1 MKEYV
6 TIQNTETALEKII
19 EKSRFI
25 AAAKHVETVEEAM
38 AFVEAKKKKYYDAT
52 HNCYAYVVGD
62 KAKFSD
68 DGEPQ
73 ATAGMPIYECIKN
86 NGLDFVCVVVTRYF
100 GGIKLGA
107 GGLTRAYGGCCA
119 DVLAECK
126 RVSMRSCLRAKITVE
141 YSLLKPLRRALQ
153 NLIEEEKVEYSDKVC
168 IQCLFLEESSTTITH
183 IVSENTFGKGI
194 IDIMESALSSF
205 DILSS
210 EKK

>member
-6 TIQNTETALEKII
+6 TIQNDEIALEKII
-19 EKSRFI
+19 EKSCFI
-25 AAAKHVETVEEAM
+25 AAAKHVNSAEEAA

-73 ATAGMPIYECIKN
+73 STAGMPIYECIKN
-86 NGLDFVCVVVTRYF
+86 NGLDFTCVVVTRYF

-126 RVSMRSCLRAKITVE
+126 RISMRSCLRADITVE

-153 NLIEEEKVEYSDKVC
+153 GLIAEESVEYSDKVC
-168 IQCLFLEESSTTITH
+168 IRCLFLEETSTTISN
-183 IVSENTFGKGI
+183 IVSENTLGKGI
-194 IDIMESALSSF
+194 VEIKERTLSSF
-205 DILSS
+205 DILSN
-210 EKK
+210 KK